1 MKTAGAVHRADK
13 QKAENVFPAGK
24 LPFRV
29 VIYILNDPVFQ
40 RRNNTH
46 FQMFCLE
53 GNQICLH
60 LSRHRI
66 LNFKMQMFPQHKAYE
81 MLGVGLSFVL
91 ETRHS
96 ESLRK
101 IVTD

>member
-13 QKAENVFPAGK
+13 QKAENVFPTGK
-24 LPFRV
+24 LPFNV

-40 RRNNTH
+40 RRNNIH

-60 LSRHRI
+60 LSRRGI
-66 LNFKMQMFPQHKAYE
+66 LNFKMQMFSQHKAYE
-81 MLGVGLSFVL
+81 MLGVGLLFVP